1 MYEMDQQEE
10 YCYLFLSSIGDVVE
24 SGESCSRDMTLTAD
38 ECVCY

>member
-24 SGESCSRDMTLTAD
+24 SGESVHGHDAD
-38 ECVCY
+38 G